1 MTCLG
6 SFGWCLCWIIFP
18 VEYRARMWM
27 PISFVFN
34 VLPRFPQLLVAHIY
48 VSQSQEKSTGF
59 LGALRRAR
67 NCSDQDLPLRNGASR
82 PMIPASSRTT
92 HPFAV

>member
-1 MTCLG
+1 MRNRRGLN
-6 SFGWCLCWIIFP
+6 
-18 VEYRARMWM
+18 RASGGEFRSSVRLTVTRKSLQI
-27 PISFVFN
+27 PDYFRI
-34 VLPRFPQLLVAHIY
+34 AHVY
-48 VSQSQEKSTGF
+48 VSQSQSQQKSTGF

-67 NCSDQDLPLRNGASR
+67 NWSDQNLPLRNSASR